1 MFISSLFRS
10 CFVLASSIV
19 LVNRKEWGAREE
31 ELKREGK
38 KYDLKTRRWRDVK
51 EIEEELKIDE
61 EINKEIEE
69 AKNEK
74 KI

>member
-1 MFISSLFRS
+1 MR
-10 CFVLASSIV
+10 
-19 LVNRKEWGAREE
+19 G
-31 ELKREGK
+31 KRNSKGKVK
-38 KYDLKTRRWRDVK
+38 KYDLKTRRWRDAKEIDEEINK
-51 EIEEELKIDE
+51 EIEKEMKIEE

>member
-1 MFISSLFRS
+1 M
-10 CFVLASSIV
+10 ASSIV
-19 LVNRKEWGAREE
+19 LVNRKEWGEREE